1 MVPLNDQK
9 HKRKLYGVCIS
20 GIESLGVASPL
31 QQKLALVSRKGVRV
45 VLLELVDRLDSKSN
59 IVRCIGSSPI
69 DYTREVKCRKGGPI
83 SPPASQNKG
92 ELL

>member
-31 QQKLALVSRKGVRV
+31 QQKLAFKLTTRRV
-45 VLLELVDRLDSKSN
+45 IMMEVLDVLLPMGILVACAYL
-59 IVRCIGSSPI
+59 IGYLSGSEQ
-69 DYTREVKCRKGGPI
+69 TREIYDPVMRKKDLERFP
-83 SPPASQNKG
+83 K
-92 ELL
+92 